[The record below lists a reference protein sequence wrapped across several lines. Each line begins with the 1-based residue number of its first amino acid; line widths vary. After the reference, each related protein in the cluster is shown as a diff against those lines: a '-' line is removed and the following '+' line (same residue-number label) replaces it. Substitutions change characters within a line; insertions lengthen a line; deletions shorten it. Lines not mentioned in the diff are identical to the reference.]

1 LVRIDA
7 PLLVIFAGLPG
18 VGKTKLAETLAR
30 RLRCAVLR
38 VDALE
43 SAMLRAGI
51 ARDQPIGLAAYL
63 AAEAVAETSLR
74 VGADV
79 IVDAVNAVEPARRS
93 WINIATRT
101 GSTWRVVE
109 VICPDQREHQRRV
122 TKRTADLEDHQLP
135 TWPDVLKRVHE
146 YEMWTRPRLIVDST
160 VPLEVSLQTIWTY
173 LDGRHRNQGRIRES
187 FAEEAAR
194 RAQSLIPKTTLF
206 GMSR

>member
-1 LVRIDA
+1 
-7 PLLVIFAGLPG
+7 LL
-18 VGKTKLAETLAR
+18 KR
-30 RLRCAVLR
+30 SR
-38 VDALE
+38 VDFDAQC
-43 SAMLRAGI
+43 SASTHSRVQCLRAGI
-51 ARDQPIGLAAYL
+51 ARDQPIGLAAYV

-122 TKRTADLEDHQLP
+122 TERTADLEDHQLP

-146 YEMWTRPRLIVDST
+146 YEMWTRSRLIVDST
-160 VPLEVSLQTIWTY
+160 VPLEVSLQTILTY
-173 LDGRHRNQGRIRES
+173 LDGAGTETRAGSEKASRRRPLDARNR
-187 FAEEAAR
+187 
-194 RAQSLIPKTTLF
+194 
-206 GMSR
+206 